1 MKNGTQGGIRTG
13 KDNGVLWQPLQ
24 RSLIVEPEV
33 LIETGLRAAAA
44 IELARAGHGDQ
55 RMAFRVQMHRNIQRI
70 AADYPAWRVQ
80 QIQVAGVAFGIKR
93 PLYGEGPEVMS
104 SVQEGFLRV

>member
-80 QIQVAGVAFGIKR
+80 
-93 PLYGEGPEVMS
+93 
-104 SVQEGFLRV
+104 

>member
-1 MKNGTQGGIRTG
+1 M
-13 KDNGVLWQPLQ
+13 
-24 RSLIVEPEV
+24 

-80 QIQVAGVAFGIKR
+80 QIQVAGIAFGIKR
-93 PLYGEGPEVMS
+93 SLYGEGPDVMS
-104 SVQEGFLRV
+104 SVQEGFLRGVTKLQGKRCLPAFVRIISDLSC